1 MLAPAELNELA
12 EKIADIVAQRMAA
25 QPTLITKVQL
35 AKRLSLSLATIDRL
49 VARGEIP
56 AVRVGARVLFS
67 PTAVLKSLQ
76 SPAEEASSAQAIKP
90 G

>member
-12 EKIADIVAQRMAA
+12 EKVADIVAQRMAA
-25 QPTLITKVQL
+25 QPMLITKVQL

-67 PTAVLKSLQ
+67 PAAVLTALEK
-76 SPAEEASSAQAIKP
+76 AA
-90 G
+90 